1 VCSEREQVCR
11 KLCDLQNQP
20 CDDQSLCLAD
30 GLVVRV
36 SDGVQC
42 QVAVSGAVVVSV
54 GRLKLTI
61 EFEPGALLIRAQPIK
76 LSDDA

>member
-1 VCSEREQVCR
+1 MTKVSAW
-11 KLCDLQNQP
+11 
-20 CDDQSLCLAD
+20 AD

-36 SDGVQC
+36 SDWVQC

>member
-20 CDDQSLCLAD
+20 CDDQSLCL
-30 GLVVRV
+30 GGWRV